1 MLWEDD
7 ARRVSRR
14 PGRVQLALSR
24 DAAPALYKRAV
35 TSVFWYHRHYS
46 PRSACNTQA
55 VSRCPAG
62 VTGLQY
68 LQTVQ
73 VGHRPKYQAHPGPK
87 SHAS

>member
-24 DAAPALYKRAV
+24 DAAPALDKRAITYV
-35 TSVFWYHRHYS
+35 TWCHRHYS
-46 PRSACNTQA
+46 PHSACNTQA

-68 LQTVQ
+68 LQTGQ
-73 VGHRPKYQAHPGPK
+73 VGHPPEYQTHPGPK
-87 SHAS
+87 PHAS